1 MLIFII
7 LYLQKNKTLVLLTD
21 SYPFGLGELFLDT
34 EVEILSRTFD
44 TIYVYSLA
52 QDRTAQRPYPAN
64 IVLLNP
70 TLLSMRQKIKYGLA
84 AIRFKELWEDFFAIK
99 SRFKQT
105 PSWLHFKILLVDYLK
120 ATHIANDLSFY
131 CKKFSLD
138 TETAIFYSYWHDAKA
153 LALCLLELEKPIKS
167 LARAHGWD
175 IDYPRH
181 KPAYLPWKNF
191 ILTHLDK
198 TVSISEYGLRRL
210 REVSDSAYQSKLVK
224 SHLGKSNTNSPI
236 LNKASNEVLICSC
249 SSLIP
254 LKRVDVMIKVLAKLK
269 LGLVHWVHFGDGPL
283 RLELENLADKYEVS
297 FEFRGNVS
305 NDEILK
311 YYAEN
316 YVDIFINLSSSEGIP
331 VSIME
336 AQSAS
341 IPVLALD
348 VGGCSEIVNDE
359 NGFLL
364 PKEAKSS
371 EIAKIISNYLSST
384 NAEKAKKR
392 KLSYDNWGEKFNAE
406 KNYTKFAEMLF
417 QI

>member
-7 LYLQKNKTLVLLTD
+7 LSLQKNKTLVLLTD
-21 SYPFGLGELFLDT
+21 SYPFGFGELFLDT
-34 EVEILSRTFD
+34 EVEILSRTFE

-70 TLLSMRQKIKYGLA
+70 TLSSMRQKIKYGLA
-84 AIRFKELWEDFFAIK
+84 TICFKELWEDFFAIK
-99 SRFKQT
+99 SRFKQA
-105 PSWLHFKILLVDYLK
+105 PSWLHFKILMADYIK
-120 ATHIANDLSFY
+120 AAHIANDLSFY

-153 LALCLLELEKPIKS
+153 LALCLLKLEKPIKS

-181 KPAYLPWKNF
+181 KPAYLPWKNY

-198 TVSISEYGLRRL
+198 TVSISEYGLMRL
-210 REVSDSAYQSKLVK
+210 REVSDTAYHSKLVK

-305 NDEILK
+305 NEEILK

-316 YVDIFINLSSSEGIP
+316 YVDLFVNLSSSEGIP
-331 VSIME
+331 VSMME
-336 AQSAS
+336 AQSAG

-348 VGGCSEIVNDE
+348 VGGCSEIVNGE
-359 NGFLL
+359 NGILMNKNARTSEL
-364 PKEAKSS
+364 VEAISS
-371 EIAKIISNYLSST
+371 YLSSDIESQT
-384 NAEKAKKR
+384 KKR
-392 KLSYDNWGEKFNAE
+392 MLSYQNWSGKFNAE
-406 KNYTKFAEMLF
+406 KNYKLFAEELLSL
-417 QI
+417 

>member
-1 MLIFII
+1 MK
-7 LYLQKNKTLVLLTD
+7 KNNNLVLLTD
-21 SYPFGLGELFLDT
+21 SYPYGIGELFLDI
-34 EVEILSRTFD
+34 EVEILSRSFE

-52 QDRTAQRPYPAN
+52 EDRTIQRPFPSN
-64 IVLLNP
+64 V
-70 TLLSMRQKIKYGLA
+70 TLWSSSKISLKKSIKYSA
-84 AIRFKELWEDFFAIK
+84 RAICFKELWEDFFAIK

-105 PSWLHFKILLVDYLK
+105 PSWLHFKILMADYIK
-120 ATHIANDLSFY
+120 AANIANDLSHY
-131 CKKFSLD
+131 YNKFTINTD
-138 TETAIFYSYWHDAKA
+138 ATIFYSYWHDPKA
-153 LALCLLELEKPIKS
+153 LALALLKSEKPIKS
-167 LARAHGWD
+167 VARAHGWD

-198 TVSISEYGLRRL
+198 TVSISDYGLMRL
-210 REVSDSAYQSKLVK
+210 REVTDIAYHSKLVK
-224 SHLGKSNTNSPI
+224 FHLGKSNSHSPI
-236 LNKASNEVLICSC
+236 LNKASNEVLIGSC

-283 RLELENLADKYEVS
+283 RLELENLVDKYEVS
-297 FEFRGNVS
+297 FEFQGNVS
-305 NDEILK
+305 NGEILK

-336 AQSAS
+336 AQSAG

-348 VGGCSEIVNDE
+348 VGGCSEIVNNE

-364 PKEAKSS
+364 PKEATSS
-371 EIAKIISNYLSST
+371 EIAKTISNYILSPS
-384 NAEKAKKR
+384 ADKEKKR
-392 KLSYDNWGEKFNAE
+392 KRSYENWIEKFNAE
-406 KNYTKFAEMLF
+406 KNYMEFTEML
-417 QI
+417 IHL

>member
-1 MLIFII
+1 MN
-7 LYLQKNKTLVLLTD
+7 KNKTLFLLTD
-21 SYPFGLGELFLDT
+21 SYPFGFGELFLDT
-34 EVEILSRTFD
+34 EVEILSRTFE

-52 QDRTAQRPYPAN
+52 EDRTAQRYYPAN

-70 TLLSMRQKIKYGLA
+70 TLSSMRQKIKYGLA
-84 AIRFKELWEDFFAIK
+84 AICFKELWTDFFSVKI
-99 SRFKQT
+99 RFNQK
-105 PSWLHFKILLVDYLK
+105 PSWLHFKILMVDYLK
-120 ATHIANDLSFY
+120 AAHIANDLSFY

-153 LALCLLELEKPIKS
+153 LALCLLKLEKPIKS

-191 ILTHLDK
+191 MLAHLDRS
-198 TVSISEYGLRRL
+198 VSISDYGLFRL
-210 REVSDSAYQSKLVK
+210 GEVTDTTYHNKLVK
-224 SHLGKSNTNSPI
+224 SCLGKMNTYSPI
-236 LNKASNEVLICSC
+236 FDKKNNEILICSC

-254 LKRVDVMIKVLAKLK
+254 LKRVEVMIKVIARLK

-283 RLELENLADKYEVS
+283 RLELENLVDKYEVS
-297 FEFRGNVS
+297 FEFQGNVS
-305 NDEILK
+305 NEDILK
-311 YYAEN
+311 YYSEN
-316 YVDIFINLSSSEGIP
+316 YVDLFINLSSSEGIP

-348 VGGCSEIVNDE
+348 VGGCSDVVNDE

-392 KLSYDNWGEKFNAE
+392 KLSNDNWGEKFNAK
-406 KNYTKFAEMLF
+406 KNYTEFSDMLS
-417 QI
+417 QL